1 MKRHILLALGILV
14 ALVSLPRAQMRVVPV
29 DEEQG
34 HVALGLALRHL
45 ANTGIY
51 MNADAH
57 PDDEDNGLFVML
69 NRGQGYRTALATATR
84 GNGGQNE
91 IGPEIFEALGVL
103 RTEELA
109 ALHRFDGAEQ
119 YFTRA
124 VDFGFSFSMEET
136 LEKWGRDEITSDF
149 VHLIRMIR
157 PDVITAMSPNAT
169 GGGLHHATSSIIS
182 RDAYRFASDP
192 AKYPEQVRDG
202 LRPWQ
207 PRKFYVRA
215 GGPGGPPGAAGN
227 QPAPRTTRCD
237 IGVYDPLLGKTFS
250 EIGTEARSMHKCQGQ
265 AQLLALPGPANSQ
278 YQLLESSIAGQ
289 MDREEKTLFD
299 GIDTTIPGLAKFAGV
314 RVPKELTDLLAAVA
328 LDVQTAQKKFDTD
341 SDASTLEPIV
351 AGLHAVR
358 QLRGQLGAIA
368 IDDTARFEID
378 FRLRQ
383 KEREFEE
390 AALSAN
396 GIRVEALADDGV
408 VVPGQPV
415 RVSVIVANRGD
426 ANVGI
431 KQIKLDGFEGDAVC
445 TLTPVTG
452 AGGGPGGGGRG
463 GRGGPA
469 APAGPAMASLTK
481 DQVGRCDPTV
491 KIPSNARVTEPYWHR
506 AGDAGRYTFDAD
518 APFGLPYRPTPFYAQ
533 VTMTFP
539 GGPEIPGGEDVIDG
553 LPVQYRYE
561 GNIFTGEKR
570 TELLVVPAFSV
581 RVSPD
586 IAIVPETEILAA
598 SLPRASAPRAG
609 ARGLEQAPPAAG
621 TGRGRAA
628 ATPVTARP
636 NASAADREI
645 RVTVM
650 NDAPGAA
657 EGVVKLDLPQGWTA
671 TPAEQTATFT
681 RADQSQTLRFQVR
694 PAANARA
701 GEFHIRAVVTSGG
714 QTFDRGYEVIE
725 YPHIRRQHIY
735 DAADV
740 TLKIIDVATAPGLT
754 VGYVMGVGDQ
764 VPPAIQQLGAKVE
777 MIGAD
782 DLAWGNLSRFDA
794 IVTGVRAYERRE
806 DLRANNARL
815 LEYVRDGGTVIVQY
829 NKFEFNQTQ
838 YGPYPAQVG
847 AFAGSGL
854 RVTDENAPVNVLLP
868 RDPVLSFPNEIKSS
882 AWEGWK
888 QERGLYF
895 LGEKDS
901 RYRDLVELADPFPNN
916 PGDKLGALVEANY
929 GKGTWVYVGLN
940 LWRQLPAGVEGAY
953 EILANLISLGKAPKP
968 TAVPPASGKK

>member
-1 MKRHILLALGILV
+1 MKRYVVLAVTLV
-14 ALVSLPRAQMRVVPV
+14 TALAIVPHAQMRVVPV

-45 ANTGIY
+45 ANTGIF
-51 MNADAH
+51 MMADAH

-69 NRGQGYRTALATATR
+69 NRGQGYRTTLATATR

-91 IGPEIFEALGVL
+91 IGPELFEALGVL

-124 VDFGFSFSMEET
+124 VDFGFSFSMDET

-149 VHLIRMIR
+149 VHLMRMIR
-157 PDVITAMSPNAT
+157 PDVVTAMSPNAT
-169 GGGLHHATSSIIS
+169 GGGLHHATSSILS
-182 RDAYRFASDP
+182 REAFRLAGDP
-192 AKYPEQVRDG
+192 TKYAEQIRDG

-207 PRKFYVRA
+207 PKKYYVRA
-215 GGPGGPPGAAGN
+215 GGFGGGGGN
-227 QPAPRTTRCD
+227 QQAAAPRTTRCD
-237 IGVYDPLLGKTFS
+237 LAVYDSTLGRTYS

-265 AQLLALPGPANSQ
+265 AQLLALPGPAATA
-278 YQLLESSIAGQ
+278 YQLLESAIPGQ
-289 MDREEKTLFD
+289 MDRDEKTLFD
-299 GIDTTIPGLAKFAGV
+299 GIDTTIAGLARFAGA
-314 RVPKELTDLLAAVA
+314 RAPKELTDGLAAIA
-328 LDVQTAQKKFDTD
+328 LGAQTAQKKFDTD
-341 SDASTLEPIV
+341 TDASTVQPIL

-358 QLRGQLGAIA
+358 VLRGQLRAMA

-383 KEREFEE
+383 KEREFQQ
-390 AALSAN
+390 AALAAN

-415 RVSVIVANRGD
+415 RVSVIVANHGD
-426 ANVGI
+426 ASVGI
-431 KQIKLDGFEGDAVC
+431 KQIKLDGFDGAPAC

-452 AGGGPGGGGRG
+452 AGVGPGGGGRG
-463 GRGGPA
+463 GRGGAA
-469 APAGPAMASLTK
+469 APAGPPISTLTK
-481 DQVGRCDPTV
+481 DQVGRCDPTAT
-491 KIPSNARVTEPYWHR
+491 IPANARVNEPYWHR
-506 AGDAGRYTFDAD
+506 AGDTGRYTFDAD
-518 APFGLPYRPTPFYAQ
+518 APFGLPFRPTRFYVQ
-533 VTMTFP
+533 VTMSFP
-539 GGPEIPGGEDVIDG
+539 LGPGAAGGPGAEDVIEG

-561 GNIFTGEKR
+561 GNIFSGEKR

-581 RVSPD
+581 RVSPEV
-586 IAIVPETEILAA
+586 AIIPEASVLAA
-598 SLPRASAPRAG
+598 SLTPALASR
-609 ARGLEQAPPAAG
+609 LAA
-621 TGRGRAA
+621 RGRAQGPARQA
-628 ATPVTARP
+628 APAARRP
-636 NASAADREI
+636 NPSAADREV
-645 RVTVM
+645 RVTVV

-657 EGVVKLDLPQGWTA
+657 EGVAKLELPPGWTA
-671 TPAEQTATFT
+671 TPAEETVKFA
-681 RADQSQTLRFQVR
+681 RADQSQTVRFQVR
-694 PAANARA
+694 PAANTRA
-701 GEFHIRAVVTSGG
+701 GEFHLRAVVSAGG
-714 QTFDRGYEVIE
+714 QTFDRGYQVIE

-740 TLKIIDVATAPGLT
+740 TLKVIDVATAPNLT
-754 VGYVMGVGDQ
+754 IGYVMGVGDQ

-777 MIGAD
+777 MIGAE

-806 DLRANNARL
+806 DLRANNSRL
-815 LEYVRDGGTVIVQY
+815 LEYVRDGGTLIVQY
-829 NKFEFNQTQ
+829 NKFEFNETQ
-838 YGPYPAQVG
+838 YGPYPAQIG

-854 RVTDENAPVNVLLP
+854 RVTDENAPVQVLAP
-868 RDPVLSFPNEIKSS
+868 RDPVFSFPNEIKAS
-882 AWEGWK
+882 AWQGWK

-901 RYRDLVELADPFPNN
+901 RYRDLVQLGDPFPNN
-916 PGDKLGALVEANY
+916 PGDKLGALVETSY

-940 LWRQLPAGVEGAY
+940 LWRQLPAGTEGAY

-968 TAVPPASGKK
+968 PARN